1 MDRRVFLSSALAAS
15 AFAAG
20 PTASALGGAPSHA
33 GGRDYYEL
41 RQYHF
46 ESASQAKLTR
56 EFLRTALIPA
66 LGRLGIGPVGVFNV
80 HIGEQSSTAC
90 VLLPSASLD
99 TLANVEARLW
109 SDAEYVKAGGAFLS
123 APASAPA
130 YVRMESKLMIAF
142 EGTQITLPPATAE
155 RCPRVFELRTYE
167 SPSNRDHRRKIAMF
181 HHGEFDIFRQAG
193 FWPVFYGDT
202 LVGDRLPNLTYMLA
216 FDSLAER
223 DKLWAAFGSNPRW
236 KQLSHS
242 PRYDFEGIVSNVDN
256 MILDPA
262 PFSQI

>member
-1 MDRRVFLSSALAAS
+1 
-15 AFAAG
+15 
-20 PTASALGGAPSHA
+20 
-33 GGRDYYEL
+33 
-41 RQYHF
+41 
-46 ESASQAKLTR
+46 
-56 EFLRTALIPA
+56 
-66 LGRLGIGPVGVFNV
+66 
-80 HIGEQSSTAC
+80 
-90 VLLPSASLD
+90 
-99 TLANVEARLW
+99 
-109 SDAEYVKAGGAFLS
+109 
-123 APASAPA
+123 
-130 YVRMESKLMIAF
+130 
-142 EGTQITLPPATAE
+142 
-155 RCPRVFELRTYE
+155 
-167 SPSNRDHRRKIAMF
+167 MF